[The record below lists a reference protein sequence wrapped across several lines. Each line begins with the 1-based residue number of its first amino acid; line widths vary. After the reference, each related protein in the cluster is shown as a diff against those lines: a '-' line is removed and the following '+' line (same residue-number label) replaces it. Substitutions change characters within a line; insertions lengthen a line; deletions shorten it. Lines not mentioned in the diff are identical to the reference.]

1 MDKPTQM
8 LTLRIPS
15 ALARRLDAKAP
26 AGERSAFVARA
37 IERAFGGDADY
48 DAGYQAATRPAATA
62 ASNFMYER
70 SRIDRDCYWDALHL
84 VRNGMDVVP
93 AVRNG
98 VRGRTARNAGST
110 GLGQGRPRAKEGK
123 S

>member
-48 DAGYQAATRPAATA
+48 DAGYQAGYKAGSDR
-62 ASNFMYER
+62 SFNFMYER

-93 AVRNG
+93 AVRKAFEENPG
-98 VRGRTARNAGST
+98 MREYEALVKAG
-110 GLGQGRPRAKEGK
+110 RAKEDK